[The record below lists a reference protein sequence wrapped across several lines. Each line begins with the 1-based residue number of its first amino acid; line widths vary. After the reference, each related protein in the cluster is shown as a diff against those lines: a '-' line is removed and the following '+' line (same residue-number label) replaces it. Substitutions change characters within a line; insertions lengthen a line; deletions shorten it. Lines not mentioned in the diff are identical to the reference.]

1 MKTEHKF
8 AEALKNMM
16 SDTPLDSISVA
27 ALCKKCKVN
36 RQTFYYHFHNIYD
49 LLTLVYLDEKIV
61 GLDKVKTIKE
71 LMKVIYDYSLKN
83 SSFITATLN
92 SAGKDLFEE
101 FVYNAIYRTMYKLLS
116 EATDGKKLHAND
128 RKSIARFYALGYS
141 HSFLYYFST
150 HKNKNFDAMMSIF
163 SFLGDNLLYEAI
175 LNFIYNKGKEK

>member
-16 SDTPLDSISVA
+16 SDISLDNISVA

-49 LLTLVYLDEKIV
+49 LLTLVYLDEKIN
-61 GLDKVKTIKE
+61 GLEKVKTIKE
-71 LMKVIYDYSLKN
+71 LMKAVYDYSIKN
-83 SSFITATLN
+83 SKFIMATLN

-116 EATDGKKLHAND
+116 EAPDGKKLHAND

-141 HSFLYYFST
+141 HSFVYYFST
-150 HKNKNFDAMMSIF
+150 HKTRSFDAMMNTF
-163 SFLGDNLLYEAI
+163 SFLGDNLLYQAI
-175 LNFIYNKGKEK
+175 LNFIDNKGKEK